1 MKNVLKK
8 LLKVKSE
15 MGSVAKSSDNPF
27 FKSKYADLNAHLQ
40 LVEPLLEKNGLLLL
54 QPIESDT
61 SGDKVVTRIIDAE
74 SGEEVRSEM
83 HLVLLKEDMQQKGAA
98 VTYARRFT
106 LGSLLALQAE
116 DDDGETASGRG
127 KSAPKASFSP
137 GPNVASTQK
146 MVADKPA
153 EAPVAKTSSFRKT
166 VKPSAPA
173 VQPAKPAVQ
182 PAKPAVEEASEDESW
197 E

>member
-54 QPIESDT
+54 QPVESDER
-61 SGDKVVTRIIDAE
+61 GDKVVTRILDSE

-83 HLVLLKEDMQQKGAA
+83 HLVLVKEDMQQKGAA

-127 KSAPKASFSP
+127 KSAPRASFSP

-146 MVADKPA
+146 MVADKPV
-153 EAPVAKTSSFRKT
+153 EAPAAKTSLFRKT
-166 VKPSAPA
+166 VKPSAPVS
-173 VQPAKPAVQ
+173 VQPAKVSAPAESS
-182 PAKPAVEEASEDESW
+182 EEESW